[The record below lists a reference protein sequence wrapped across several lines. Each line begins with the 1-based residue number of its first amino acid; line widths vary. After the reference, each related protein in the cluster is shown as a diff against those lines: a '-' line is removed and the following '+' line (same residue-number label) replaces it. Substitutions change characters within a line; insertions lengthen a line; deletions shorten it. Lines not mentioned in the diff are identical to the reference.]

1 MSTEIVFAELKK
13 YETNLARLLTT
24 YELAHKNYIDS
35 VRQKNTA
42 TSKSYLSQL
51 NDINLDILLL
61 MAEISQNIEKINN
74 DEKYG
79 KYKTDI
85 AKKTSDMK
93 ALYNKMQVDENT
105 IKGLM
110 RDLNDLDGKNQ
121 TINLQ
126 HKTNSYYN
134 MLCLVIIGIIIYI
147 FIRLSIS
154 SESIPYET
162 PILCLAIFL
171 FIMFYW
177 NELVNWNTY
186 AKVKIGSITTSSY
199 YNM

>member
-35 VRQKNTA
+35 VRQNNTA

-177 NELVNWNTY
+177 NELVNFNTY
-186 AKVKIGSITTSSY
+186 AKVKLGSITTSSY

>member
-186 AKVKIGSITTSSY
+186 AKVKVGSITTSSY

>member
-186 AKVKIGSITTSSY
+186 AKVKLGSITTSSY

>member
-35 VRQKNTA
+35 VRQNNTA

-93 ALYNKMQVDENT
+93 ALYNKMQVD
-105 IKGLM
+105 
-110 RDLNDLDGKNQ
+110 DLDGKNQ

-177 NELVNWNTY
+177 NELVNFNTY
-186 AKVKIGSITTSSY
+186 AKVKLGSITTSSY

>member
-177 NELVNWNTY
+177 NELVNFNTY
-186 AKVKIGSITTSSY
+186 AKVKLGSITTSSY

>member
-51 NDINLDILLL
+51 NDINLDILIL

-134 MLCLVIIGIIIYI
+134 MLCLVIIGIRIYI

-186 AKVKIGSITTSSY
+186 AKVKVGSITTSSY